1 MSTAA
6 AGAPAD
12 VRERRSLRPV
22 IPAIAATVAFIAVS
36 AAGTLG
42 LAAVAPGVDDRARDL
57 LVEVLL
63 ALLVL
68 GIIAGLGW
76 RRDVGLNGIGGWRHL
91 GLLVVP
97 LLIVL
102 LPFLGGL
109 RGVDA
114 GTIGFLVVG
123 YAINSVAEDGMFRG
137 ILPRILRPSGLA
149 WVVVLSSVLFGLVH
163 FGNLLSRPDQS
174 VAITAAQALGAFSE
188 GIGLIALRLAMRS
201 VVPVM
206 VVHAL
211 GDLFLRLGGL
221 PLIPVN
227 VVQSIL
233 FLVFGIWLLRRH
245 RAEIRADGWG

>member
-1 MSTAA
+1 M
-6 AGAPAD
+6 
-12 VRERRSLRPV
+12 
-22 IPAIAATVAFIAVS
+22 
-36 AAGTLG
+36 
-42 LAAVAPGVDDRARDL
+42 
-57 LVEVLL
+57 LL

-76 RRDVGLNGIGGWRHL
+76 RREVGLNGVGEWRHL

-109 RGVDA
+109 RGVDM
-114 GTIGFLVVG
+114 GTIAFLVVG

-137 ILPRILRPSGLA
+137 ILPRVLRPAGLV
-149 WVVVLSSVLFGLVH
+149 WVVVLSSLLFGLVH

-245 RAEIRADGWG
+245 RAELAADGWG